1 MNIDGI
7 IDFHMHTHMSDGQLG
22 YAELV
27 ARAIDQGYTV
37 MGITD
42 HTDSG
47 NFDIITDSVL
57 SFVEKTRVHYGDNIS
72 IIAGVELTH
81 ICPTEISSLTDRARK
96 KGISLVIVHG
106 QTISEP
112 VMSGTNIAAIE
123 AYVDILAHPGF
134 ITLEEATLAA
144 KNNVHLEITAS
155 KNHSMTNGHVAKIAK
170 EANANLVIDSD
181 FHAIT
186 GFLSKKK
193 IEDIIY
199 GLGLSAYDFD
209 KIIENNKLLAAKLL
223 K

>member
-7 IDFHMHTHMSDGQLG
+7 IDFHMHTYMSDGQLG

-57 SFVEKTRVHYGDNIS
+57 SFVEKTKKHYGNSIS
-72 IIAGVELTH
+72 IIPGVELTH

-112 VMSGTNIAAIE
+112 VMAGTNLAAIE
-123 AYVDILAHPGF
+123 ACVDILAHPGF
-134 ITLEEATLAA
+134 ITLEEAVLAT
-144 KNNVHLEITAS
+144 KNNVYLEITAS
-155 KNHSMTNGHVAKIAK
+155 KNHSITNGHVAMMAK
-170 EANANLVIDSD
+170 EAHANLVINSD

-199 GLGLSAYDFD
+199 GLGLSSYDFD
-209 KIIENNKLLAAKLL
+209 KMLENREALAIKLLN
-223 K
+223 